1 MTVII
6 FWCTVNDIKGIKMLQ
21 KFVNIETKKIGRASF
36 IASTSTSDRYGDVID
51 QTSWNLAG
59 YKKNPVILL
68 NHRQDM
74 LPIGRASSVNVVN
87 GQLEIDVEF
96 DMNDELGASVARK
109 VEEGF
114 LTAVSVGF
122 QPTKAAMRSELPKDH
137 KAFGKSGM
145 YYEDAELLEVS
156 VVTIPANSEAVAKGH
171 KGMIPNLERLIREIV
186 KAELLSRPA
195 AQLENV
201 KHILQVEE
209 EADRYIVHFAKPEM
223 MEEAEVE
230 EEDVEELASELM
242 EEIES
247 GMKEE
252 DDEEEKY
259 HDDEDEDDKDK
270 MKHLIKYLLS

>member
-1 MTVII
+1 LTVII
-6 FWCTVNDIKGIKMLQ
+6 FWCTVIDIKGIKMLQ
-21 KFVNIETKKIGRASF
+21 KFVSIETKNEGRASF

-51 QTSWNLAG
+51 QRSWNLDG

-74 LPIGRASSVNVVN
+74 LPIGKASNVSVVN
-87 GQLEIDVEF
+87 GQLEIDVDF

-109 VEEGF
+109 VQEGF

-156 VVTIPANSEAVAKGH
+156 VVTIPANSEAIAKGH
-171 KGMIPNLERLIREIV
+171 KGMIPNLERLIRQIV

-195 AQLENV
+195 VELENV

-223 MEEAEVE
+223 MEEE
-230 EEDVEELASELM
+230 EEVSEDLEEVM
-242 EEIES
+242 E
-247 GMKEE
+247 GMK
-252 DDEEEKY
+252 DDEEEKRK
-259 HDDEDEDDKDK
+259 DDEDDLEE